1 MVIALFYVIGEYKIW
16 VLNNDRY
23 QIWISYSNQ
32 EL

>member
-1 MVIALFYVIGEYKIW
+1 

-23 QIWISYSNQ
+23 WIWISYSNQ